1 MKTSNL
7 YYNLCMKINKPII
20 LASGS
25 PRRLEIMHKH
35 GLEPLVKPASVR
47 ETIPEYK
54 SIEEVPMYLAL
65 IKGLNVLEETDL
77 KEGIIIS
84 ADTIVYLGDL
94 KGPGT
99 IMGKPADFQ
108 EAWSMLT
115 ILRSASHYVITG
127 ICLIDIASG
136 IKRVSN
142 EITQVWF
149 KDFSD
154 EELTAYLNTDEAY
167 DKAGAYA
174 IQGTFGKYVSH
185 FDGSYDNVVGFPWE
199 KIEKELLLL

>member
-1 MKTSNL
+1 
-7 YYNLCMKINKPII
+7 MKINKPII

-65 IKGLNVLEETDL
+65 IKGLNVLEKTDL

-115 ILRSASHYVITG
+115 SLRSASHYVITG
-127 ICLIDIASG
+127 ICLIDIARG

>member
-115 ILRSASHYVITG
+115 SLRSASHYVITG
-127 ICLIDIASG
+127 ICLIDIARG

>member
-1 MKTSNL
+1 MKN
-7 YYNLCMKINKPII
+7 NKPII

-115 ILRSASHYVITG
+115 SLRSASHYVITG
-127 ICLIDIASG
+127 ICLIDIARG

-185 FDGSYDNVVGFPWE
+185 FDGSYDNVIGFPWE

>member
-1 MKTSNL
+1 MKTSDL
-7 YYNLCMKINKPII
+7 LYNLCMKINKPII

-35 GLEPLVKPASVR
+35 GLEPLVRPASVR

-77 KEGIIIS
+77 TEGIILS

-99 IMGKPADFQ
+99 IMGKPSDFQ
-108 EAWSMLT
+108 EGWSMLT
-115 ILRSASHYVITG
+115 SLRSGSHYVITG

-136 IKRVSN
+136 IKRVSR

-174 IQGTFGKYVSH
+174 IQGTFGKYVSRYE
-185 FDGSYDNVVGFPWE
+185 GSYENVIGFPWE
-199 KIEKELLLL
+199 RIEKELLLL

>member
-65 IKGLNVLEETDL
+65 IKGLNVLEKTDL

-115 ILRSASHYVITG
+115 SLRSASHYVITG
-127 ICLIDIASG
+127 ICLIDIASS

>member
-1 MKTSNL
+1 
-7 YYNLCMKINKPII
+7 MKINKPII

-115 ILRSASHYVITG
+115 SLRSASHYVITG
-127 ICLIDIASG
+127 ICLIDIARG

>member
-115 ILRSASHYVITG
+115 SLRSASHYVITG
-127 ICLIDIASG
+127 ICLIDIASS

>member
-65 IKGLNVLEETDL
+65 IKGLNVLEKTDL

-115 ILRSASHYVITG
+115 SLRSASHYVITG
-127 ICLIDIASG
+127 ICLIDIARG

>member
-1 MKTSNL
+1 
-7 YYNLCMKINKPII
+7 MKINKPII

-115 ILRSASHYVITG
+115 SLRSASHYVITG
-127 ICLIDIASG
+127 ICLIDIASS